1 MNFPIEL
8 DASDLLGI
16 GNEKTPDDDFEGCHY
31 RLVAV
36 VSHSGSSPFVGHYIC
51 YAADSNNDNK
61 WSLFNDSSVTP
72 ATEANVLEV
81 EAFILLYE
89 RQTIPSINE

>member
-1 MNFPIEL
+1 MHQTCLEL
-8 DASDLLGI
+8 ETRKLLMMILKVVTIGWWLWCRTVDPVLLLG
-16 GNEKTPDDDFEGCHY
+16 N
-31 RLVAV
+31 
-36 VSHSGSSPFVGHYIC
+36 IC

-89 RQTIPSINE
+89 RQTMPSINE